1 MSSREITGFFM
12 AASESAGLLLI
23 VFAVADVSCE
33 KWLGWFAA
41 CPIDFWVAL
50 TVILA
55 VGLLLAWLLW
65 LVFHRT
71 GIKKM

>member
-23 VFAVADVSCE
+23 VLAVAGFSCE
-33 KWLGWFAA
+33 KWLGWFAS

-50 TVILA
+50 TLILA

-65 LVFHRT
+65 FVFHRT
-71 GIKKM
+71 GTKV